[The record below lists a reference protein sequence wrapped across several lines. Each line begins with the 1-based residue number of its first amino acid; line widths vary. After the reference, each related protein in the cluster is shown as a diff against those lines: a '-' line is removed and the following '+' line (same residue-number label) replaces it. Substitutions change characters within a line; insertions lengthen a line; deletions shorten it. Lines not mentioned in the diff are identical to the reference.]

1 MNCYR
6 SFFHPRKTARELEA
20 AEAELVRLAAESAAH
35 ARNAQ
40 SLREEL
46 QEARDETAGLHSRLG
61 ESEKSADAVTEE
73 MMRTRAKLEEREREV
88 RELRAV
94 NARLDE
100 ENRIA
105 VREQDEQLRLFEA
118 RLTKA
123 EQMKSTYQARI
134 AALKKELADLR
145 AEREADEDADWFTL
159 PPEI

>member
-20 AEAELVRLAAESAAH
+20 AEAELVRLAGESAAH

-46 QEARDETAGLHSRLG
+46 QEARDETAGLRSRLG